1 MDWNFLIFSAVK
13 IIGVFSVLMFIVA
26 YAVWVERKVSA
37 AIQDRI
43 GPNRVGPW
51 GLAQTIADLG
61 KLLNLRLGVRHERA
75 VVEWCEEAL
84 EVLAGSSAA
93 SSVTPIEA
101 PREGK
106 G

>member
-1 MDWNFLIFSAVK
+1 MRMFALGDVDMDALRADIMARLEHHRDRQARF
-13 IIGVFSVLMFIVA
+13 
-26 YAVWVERKVSA
+26 ERILAKRFPDGTA
-37 AIQDRI
+37 AH
-43 GPNRVGPW
+43 
-51 GLAQTIADLG
+51 ADLG

-84 EVLAGSSAA
+84 DVLSGSPAGSN
-93 SSVTPIEA
+93 VTPIEG